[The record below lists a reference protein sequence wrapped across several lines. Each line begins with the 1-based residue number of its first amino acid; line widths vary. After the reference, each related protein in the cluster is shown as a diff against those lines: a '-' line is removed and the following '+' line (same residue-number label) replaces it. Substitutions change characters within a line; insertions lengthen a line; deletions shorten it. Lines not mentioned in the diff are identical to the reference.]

1 MDISYYRKVNNTYKS
16 KSKQETELWLLNR
29 NEERW
34 LYDNID
40 KQDVLLNGEPFELL
54 VIKGTSDSNK
64 KIKSL
69 KSTPF
74 NLGDYVNWNNTM
86 WLVTSLDSDNK
97 VHHSGTMTL
106 CTYLLSWQQPN
117 GSIISRWG
125 AMSDASKYDEGT
137 VENGSL
143 KVPTGS
149 IGITLPIDEATRRLK
164 RDMRF
169 VIDITTDKEYAEGVI
184 PEVYVLSSR
193 KTAFNN
199 NQYFNRGGTIGLIM
213 TADSF
218 DHMKD
223 KYISYTDTDG
233 NTKTVWVC
241 DYEETEIEIESNPT
255 YPNITATLNGITETY
270 LEDLGYWMVE
280 FYDENGIIS
289 EDKLPTDFNWDCRI
303 VVPDGFLDSGYE
315 LIKNGLEV
323 NLCVEDLSLI
333 GQYLRLELFVG
344 DTVLASK
351 KIYVLGG
358 L

>member
-1 MDISYYRKVNNTYKS
+1 MNLDYFQKINNIYKS
-16 KSKQETELWLLNR
+16 KSKQETELWLINR

-40 KQDVLLNGEPFELL
+40 KQDVLLNGELFELL

-86 WLVTSLDSDNK
+86 WLVTSLDSDDK

-117 GSIISRWG
+117 GTIVSRWA
-125 AMSDASKYDEGT
+125 AMSDASKYDEG
-137 VENGSL
+137 VVANGSL
-143 KVPTGS
+143 TVPTGS
-149 IGITLPIDEATRRLK
+149 IGVTLPIDNATKRLK

-169 VIDITTDKEYAEGVI
+169 VIDITTDVEYTDGVI

-218 DHMKD
+218 DPMKD
-223 KYISYTDTDG
+223 KYITYTDPTG
-233 NTKTVWVC
+233 NTKSVWVC
-241 DYEETEIEIESNPT
+241 DYEEVETEVQPSPT
-255 YPNITATLNGITETY
+255 YPNLTASIEGSTECYFEDLCYWDVVFHDEDGRTLSVDEVPTDWVCKITYLDGTVIKDLNKTDFEVELYVDDATLLGET
-270 LEDLGYWMVE
+270 LLLQ
-280 FYDENGIIS
+280 II
-289 EDKLPTDFNWDCRI
+289 
-303 VVPDGFLDSGYE
+303 LD
-315 LIKNGLEV
+315 
-323 NLCVEDLSLI
+323 
-333 GQYLRLELFVG
+333 
-344 DTVLASK
+344 DTVLATK
-351 KIYVLGG
+351 KIEILGG
-358 L
+358 F

>member
-86 WLVTSLDSDNK
+86 WLVTSLDSDDK

-117 GSIISRWG
+117 GTIISRWA

-137 VENGSL
+137 IANGAL
-143 KVPTGS
+143 QVPTGS
-149 IGITLPIDEATRRLK
+149 IGITLPVDNATKRLK

-169 VIDITTDKEYAEGVI
+169 VIDITTDVEYADGVI

-218 DHMKD
+218 DPMKD
-223 KYISYTDTDG
+223 KYITYTDPTG
-233 NTKTVWVC
+233 NTKSVWVC
-241 DYEETEIEIESNPT
+241 DYEEPGIQPEPSPT
-255 YPNITATLNGITETY
+255 YPNLTASIEGSTECYFEDLCYWDVVFHDEDGRTLSVDEVPTDWVCKITYLDGTIIKDLNKTDFEVELYVDDATLLGET
-270 LEDLGYWMVE
+270 LLLQ
-280 FYDENGIIS
+280 II
-289 EDKLPTDFNWDCRI
+289 
-303 VVPDGFLDSGYE
+303 LD
-315 LIKNGLEV
+315 
-323 NLCVEDLSLI
+323 
-333 GQYLRLELFVG
+333 
-344 DTVLASK
+344 DTVLATK
-351 KIYVLGG
+351 KIEILGG
-358 L
+358 F